1 MKRLRDRLRELKER
15 RDEVA
20 KWLSDPEVAN
30 DQQRFV
36 PLTKE
41 YKELEPMEKAYEEYD
56 ELLNELEST
65 ERILREESDDELKE
79 MAEEEKEKLEKK
91 KGELEERIKYLLIP
105 KDPEDDKN
113 AIMEIRAGA
122 GGDEAG
128 LFAGDLYKMYSR
140 YIEKKGWQQEV
151 LSQTEG
157 PSGGF
162 KELVIRV
169 QGADVYGTLKYESG
183 VHRVQRVPSTESQ
196 GRVHTSAASVAVL
209 PEAEDLDV
217 ELEEKDLRKE
227 TFRASG
233 SGGQHV
239 NKTESAVRLT
249 HIPSGLVAESQDSRS
264 QQKNYSAAL
273 RHLRARLYEQEKEKQ
288 VAEREEQRRSQVS
301 SGDRSVKI
309 RTYNFPQGRVTDHRI
324 EFSLY
329 QLEGVLNG
337 ELDPFIERLRMTE
350 QEEKLQ
356 QEGLAD
362 IDTQGTES

>member
-30 DQQRFV
+30 DQKRFV

-41 YKELEPMEKAYEEYD
+41 YKELEPLEKAYYEYEQVLKD
-56 ELLNELEST
+56 LENAQK
-65 ERILREESDDELKE
+65 ILKEESDDELKQ
-79 MAEEEKEKLEKK
+79 MAESEKEELEKK
-91 KGELEERIKYLLIP
+91 KADLEERIKYLLIP

-113 AIMEIRAGA
+113 AILEIRAGA

-128 LFAGDLYKMYSR
+128 LFAGDLYKMYTR
-140 YIEKKGWQQEV
+140 YIESKGWSYEPID
-151 LSQTEG
+151 QTEG

-162 KELVIRV
+162 KEVVLRV
-169 QGADVYGTLKYESG
+169 EGDDVYGILKYESG

-209 PEAEDLDV
+209 PEAEDFDV

-227 TFRASG
+227 TFRSSG
-233 SGGQHV
+233 AGGQHV

-249 HIPSGLVAESQDSRS
+249 HVPSGLVAESQDSRS
-264 QQKNYSAAL
+264 QQKNYNAAL
-273 RHLRARLYEQEKEKQ
+273 RHLRSRLYEQEREKRES
-288 VAEREEQRRSQVS
+288 EREDARRSQIS

-324 EFSLY
+324 EYSLY
-329 QLEGVLNG
+329 QLEDVLNG
-337 ELDPFIERLRMTE
+337 DLDPFIERLRLAE
-350 QEEKLQ
+350 QHEKLQ
-356 QEGLAD
+356 KEGLGDAQEE
-362 IDTQGTES
+362 TS

>member
-1 MKRLRDRLRELKER
+1 MKRLLDRLRELKER
-15 RDEVA
+15 RDEIA

-30 DQQRFV
+30 DQKRFV

-41 YKELEPMEKAYEEYD
+41 YKELEPIEKAYEEYSK
-56 ELLNELEST
+56 LLEDLQNA
-65 ERILREESDDELKE
+65 ERILKEESDDELKE
-79 MAEEEKEKLEKK
+79 MAMEEKERTEERKK
-91 KGELEERIKYLLIP
+91 ELEERIKYLLIP
-105 KDPEDDKN
+105 KDPEDDKD

-128 LFAGDLYKMYSR
+128 LFAGDLYKMYTR
-140 YIEKKGWQQEV
+140 YIQSQGWSYEV
-151 LSQTEG
+151 LSQTEAS
-157 PSGGF
+157 SGGF
-162 KELVIRV
+162 KELVLRIE
-169 QGADVYGTLKYESG
+169 GEDVYGTLKYESG

-217 ELEEKDLRKE
+217 EIEEKDLRKE

-233 SGGQHV
+233 AGGQHV

-249 HIPSGLVAESQDSRS
+249 HVPTGLVSESQDSRS

-273 RHLRARLYEQEKEKQ
+273 RHLRSKLYEQEKEQ
-288 VAEREEQRRSQVS
+288 QMAEREDQRRSQIS

-329 QLEGVLNG
+329 QLEEVLNG
-337 ELDPFIERLRMTE
+337 DIDPFIERLRMAE
-350 QEEKLQ
+350 QHEKLQ
-356 QEGLAD
+356 KEGLGD
-362 IDTQGTES
+362 PQEESQ

>member
-30 DQQRFV
+30 DEKRFV

-41 YKELEPMEKAYEEYD
+41 YKELEPIEKAYGEY
-56 ELLNELEST
+56 EKILNDLEHA
-65 ERILREESDDELKE
+65 ERILKEESDNELKQ
-79 MAEEEKEKLEKK
+79 MAHEEKEELENKK
-91 KGELEERIKYLLIP
+91 EELEERIKYMLIP

-140 YIEKKGWQQEV
+140 YIISKGWSYEV

-162 KELVIRV
+162 KELVLHIE
-169 QGADVYGTLKYESG
+169 GEDVYGTLKYESG

-217 ELEEKDLRKE
+217 EVEEKDIRKE
-227 TFRASG
+227 TFRSSG
-233 SGGQHV
+233 AGGQHV

-249 HIPSGLVAESQDSRS
+249 HVPTGLVAESQDSRS
-264 QQKNYSAAL
+264 QQKNYNSAL
-273 RHLRARLYEQEKEKQ
+273 RHLRSRLYEQEREKQ
-288 VAEREEQRRSQVS
+288 DVEREDQRRSQIS

-329 QLEGVLNG
+329 QLEDVLNG
-337 ELDPFIERLRMTE
+337 DIDPFIERLRMAE
-350 QEEKLQ
+350 QHEKLQ
-356 QEGLAD
+356 REGLGD
-362 IDTQGTES
+362 PQEEEN

>member
-15 RDEVA
+15 RDELA

-41 YKELEPMEKAYEEYD
+41 YKELEAHETAHEEYED
-56 ELLNELEST
+56 LLQNLESA
-65 ERILREESDDELKE
+65 ERILKEESDEELKE
-79 MAEEEKEKLEKK
+79 MARQEKEELERKK
-91 KGELEERIKYLLIP
+91 AELEERIKYLLIP

-140 YIEKKGWQQEV
+140 YIASKGWSYEV
-151 LSQTEG
+151 IDQTEG

-162 KELVIRV
+162 KELILRIE
-169 QGADVYGTLKYESG
+169 GEDVYGILKYESG

-217 ELEEKDLRKE
+217 DLEEKDLKKE
-227 TFRASG
+227 TFRSSG
-233 SGGQHV
+233 AGGQHV

-249 HIPSGLVAESQDSRS
+249 HVPSGLVAESQDSRS
-264 QQKNYSAAL
+264 QQKNYNSAL
-273 RHLRARLYEQEKEKQ
+273 RHLRSRLYEQEREKQ
-288 VAEREEQRRSQVS
+288 EAEREDQRRSQIS

-324 EFSLY
+324 EFSVH
-329 QLEGVLNG
+329 QLEEVLNG
-337 ELDPFIERLRMTE
+337 ELDPFIERLRMAE
-350 QEEKLQ
+350 QHEKLKREGLGDPQEE
-356 QEGLAD
+356 A
-362 IDTQGTES
+362 S

>member
-1 MKRLRDRLRELKER
+1 MKRLLDRLRELKER

-20 KWLSDPEVAN
+20 KSLSDPEVAN
-30 DQQRFV
+30 DQKRFV

-41 YKELEPMEKAYEEYD
+41 YKELEPLEKAFDEYES
-56 ELLNELEST
+56 LLNDLEGA
-65 ERILREESDDELKE
+65 EKILREESDGELKG
-79 MAEEEKEKLEKK
+79 MAEDEKESLDKK
-91 KGELEERIKYLLIP
+91 KVELEERIKYLLIP
-105 KDPEDDKN
+105 KDPEADKN

-140 YIEKKGWQQEV
+140 YIEWKGWKQEV

-162 KELVIRV
+162 KELIIRIEGV
-169 QGADVYGTLKYESG
+169 DVYGVLKYESG
-183 VHRVQRVPSTESQ
+183 VHRVQRVPNTESQ

-209 PEAEDLDV
+209 PEAEDVDV
-217 ELEEKDLRKE
+217 DLEEKDIRKE
-227 TFRASG
+227 TFRSSG
-233 SGGQHV
+233 AGGQHV

-249 HIPSGLVAESQDSRS
+249 HLPSGIVAESQDSRS
-264 QQKNYSAAL
+264 QQKNYGSAL
-273 RHLRARLYEQEKEKQ
+273 RHLRSRLYEQEREKQ
-288 VAEREEQRRSQVS
+288 VSEREEQRRSQVS

-329 QLEGVLNG
+329 QLEEVLNG
-337 ELDPFIERLRMTE
+337 GLDPFIERLRMTE

-356 QEGLAD
+356 QEGL
-362 IDTQGTES
+362 GNTEEMSG